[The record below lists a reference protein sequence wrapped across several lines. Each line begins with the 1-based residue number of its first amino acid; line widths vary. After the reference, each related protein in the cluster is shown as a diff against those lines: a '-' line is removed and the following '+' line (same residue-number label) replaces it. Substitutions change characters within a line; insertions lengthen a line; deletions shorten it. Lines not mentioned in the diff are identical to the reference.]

1 MNKIVTFSG
10 VFLLPFVS
18 GQVYSQKVQYK
29 SPNVVFIMADDLGIG
44 DLGCY
49 GQDRIQTPAIDAL
62 AEQGMKFTQHY
73 SGSTVSAPSRCVL
86 LTGKHTG
93 HSFIRGNK
101 GYKAED
107 GRSYDLNLADEEIT
121 VGEIF
126 KSRNYVTACVG
137 KWGLGGPSAEGH
149 PNQQGFDYFFG
160 YLGQGNAHRYY
171 PTQLFENNTPVM
183 LNKKVYSHDMIMDKA
198 LAFLDK
204 NANKPFFL
212 YLTPTIPHADIIVP
226 NDELFDYDGKFQE
239 VPFHGKGYT

>member
-149 PNQQGFDYFFG
+149 PNQ
-160 YLGQGNAHRYY
+160 
-171 PTQLFENNTPVM
+171 P
-183 LNKKVYSHDMIMDKA
+183 
-198 LAFLDK
+198 
-204 NANKPFFL
+204 
-212 YLTPTIPHADIIVP
+212 
-226 NDELFDYDGKFQE
+226 
-239 VPFHGKGYT
+239 